1 MLRQISKL
9 KNLLKK
15 TSNEINDFL
24 ASPQRK
30 VFFFDESRFGLKP
43 TLGRCWARKGVR
55 VSAAVNPSYKNF
67 YVYSSVSP
75 STGEPFHL
83 FLPNVNTEMM
93 NIYIREMAAAYAES
107 EIMLVMDQ
115 AGWHKSKKLEVPQN
129 IHFHL
134 LPPYSPELNPVE
146 KLWQWLKRH
155 ICRNRLFSSEDE
167 LMDALAIELSE
178 LEPHRLK
185 NLCHCSYLFH

>member
-1 MLRQISKL
+1 MSPRK
-9 KNLLKK
+9 KFLKK
-15 TSNEINDFL
+15 TSNEINEFL
-24 ASPQRK
+24 ASGPNK

-43 TLGRCWARKGVR
+43 ALGRCWARKGVR
-55 VSAAVNPSYKNF
+55 VSAPVSPSYKNF
-67 YVYSSVSP
+67 YVYSSASP
-75 STGEPFHL
+75 IDGEAFHL

-93 NIYIREMAAAYAES
+93 NLYLHEMTAAYPDC

-115 AGWHKSKKLEVPQN
+115 AGWHRSKKLQVPQN
-129 IHFHL
+129 IRFHW

-155 ICRNRLFSSEDE
+155 VCRNRLFSSEEE
-167 LMDALAIELSE
+167 LMDAVTQELSG
-178 LEPHRLK
+178 LEPHKLK

>member
-1 MLRQISKL
+1 MLRQINKL
-9 KNLLKK
+9 KNPLKK
-15 TSNEINDFL
+15 TSNEINEFL

-43 TLGRCWARKGVR
+43 TLGRRWARKGVR
-55 VSAAVNPSYKNF
+55 VSAPVNPSYKNF

-75 STGEPFHL
+75 AAGESFHL

-93 NIYIREMAAAYAES
+93 NIYIDEMAAAYPDF

-115 AGWHKSKKLEVPQN
+115 AGWHKSKTLEIPSN

-155 ICRNRLFSSEDE
+155 ICRNRLFFSEDDLMNAVSQE
-167 LMDALAIELSE
+167 LAGLG
-178 LEPHRLK
+178 PHKLK